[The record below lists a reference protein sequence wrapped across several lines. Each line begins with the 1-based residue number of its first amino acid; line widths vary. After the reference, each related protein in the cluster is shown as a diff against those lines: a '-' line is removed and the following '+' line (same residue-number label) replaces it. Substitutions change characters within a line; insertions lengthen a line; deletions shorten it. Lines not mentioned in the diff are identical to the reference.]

1 MAVNG
6 WSSVGGSFLGCQKY
20 NENFLNFKKLNFYFR
35 TSANKVGL
43 GNIAAKIHEFNFHAL
58 LIIGG
63 YEVN

>member
-1 MAVNG
+1 M
-6 WSSVGGSFLGCQKY
+6 VGVVLEVHFLVVKSTMKI
-20 NENFLNFKKLNFYFR
+20 FWILKKLNFYFR